1 MREDSKIAP
10 KVIMGVI
17 VWWVGCE
24 ENDLSIPQCALFIV
38 KSYSPLFVLVFLSIP
53 ATLNPLTKDVPS

>member
-17 VWWVGCE
+17 VWWAGCE
-24 ENDLSIPQCALFIV
+24 ENDLSIPRCAPFIV
-38 KSYSPLFVLVFLSIP
+38 KSYSPLFVLVFRSKP
-53 ATLNPLTKDVPS
+53 ATLNPLT